1 MKSTLAIVALTLLA
15 VVLLGALVVASGAL
29 SVAADEPHSSMVFG
43 ILDTA
48 RERSIEARADDIQVP
63 ALDDAGMVRRGAGNY
78 DAMCAKC
85 HLAPGME
92 PTELSAGLSPTPPNL
107 AKDAPVDAAE
117 AFWVVKHGIKAT
129 GMPAWGRHMEDQY
142 IWDVVA
148 FVRKLPSLSAEQYQ
162 AEVTASGGHSHG
174 GGESADH
181 HHEEGEDHEEG
192 TADHH
197 SHDTD
202 QSPAGSEHTHSE
214 SAETTHFHADGA
226 KHTHTALASGPVGAA
241 KALHDAMSAGDAA
254 RVQNLL
260 DPKVLILEGGNVER
274 SLKEYA
280 AHHLPADLKFM
291 KGVTYKLER
300 QTGDSSGDFAWV
312 ASEAALSGSSD
323 GKPLALVST
332 ETLVLK
338 NVGGSWKVVHIHWS
352 SKAAK
357 GR

>member
-1 MKSTLAIVALTLLA
+1 MKRTLSTVAITLLA

-29 SVAADEPHSSMVFG
+29 SVAADEPHSSLVFG

-48 RERSIEARADDIQVP
+48 RERSIETRADDIQVP

-85 HLAPGME
+85 HLAPGMTA
-92 PTELSAGLSPTPPNL
+92 TELNRGLAPTPPNL
-107 AKDAPVDAAE
+107 AKDANADAAE
-117 AFWVVKHGIKAT
+117 AFWVIKHGIKAT
-129 GMPAWGRHMEDQY
+129 GMPAWGKHMEDQY

-162 AEVTASGGHSHG
+162 AEVMASGGHSHG

-181 HHEEGEDHEEG
+181 SHEEGDDHEEG

-202 QSPAGSEHTHSE
+202 HSSAGSEHT
-214 SAETTHFHADGA
+214 
-226 KHTHTALASGPVGAA
+226 KHTHTAPASGPVGAA
-241 KALHDAMSAGDAA
+241 EALHDAMSAGDTA
-254 RVQNLL
+254 RVQSLL
-260 DPKVLILEGGNVER
+260 DPEVMIMEGGNVER
-274 SLKEYA
+274 SLNEYA

-291 KGVTYKLER
+291 KGLTYKLER
-300 QTGDSSGDFAWV
+300 QTGDSSGDFAWI
-312 ASEAALSGSSD
+312 ANEAALSGIRG
-323 GKPLALVST
+323 GKPVTLVST